1 MLRFRRYRVFLVFAV
16 ITVAAL
22 YHFTSVR
29 DWEEA
34 KAASVEGLKKYG
46 PQRSTST
53 GQGGALV
60 TRLATQTR
68 ASTVAP
74 VEETAPLSSAT
85 LPTATPSASQTQQSL
100 ASIPT
105 SPSPPQ
111 TPNGAENPPETGN
124 KLPTYHTTSRTTPEP
139 ESTPATNND
148 QLMQEGQGRREPAA
162 PLRNIPAIHWAQLP
176 EHFPIPLES
185 VIPIPTGRLLTIPKI
200 QHVFRDESPTARIE
214 REKKLATVKEA
225 FQHSWTGYKR
235 PESWLQDEL
244 SPVSGKSRNPFC
256 GWAATLV
263 DALDTLWIMGME
275 EEFQQ
280 AALAIGEID
289 FTTSIRSD
297 IPLFETTIRYLGGL
311 IAAHDLSGGKYKV
324 LLAKAV
330 ELADVLMGAFDT
342 PNRMPITYY
351 FWKPTFASQPH
362 RASTR
367 VVLAELGSLS
377 VEFTRLAQITKQAK
391 YYDAVARIT
400 NEFEMWQ
407 NNTKL
412 PGLWPRLVDASGCK
426 KPNQSPALHKH
437 IVDNEP
443 NQNVMPNAVMAAGRD
458 PAKSPSLDSYK
469 THSIIE
475 SFANTSPTIST
486 TKVAVMETPIVSAG
500 LELGDAQVESANKVA
515 RIGKITK
522 IPATEDPPL
531 EGDIK
536 DSSVLGKRQ
545 LAMDKLADSLS
556 GVEASGQ
563 QSVSSPN
570 IAQDQPPIIKVD
582 CEPQGLASPPGSW
595 SEDFTIGAMADSIYE
610 YLPKQHML
618 LGGLVTQYKTMY
630 DLASDAMTK
639 HLLFRPMVPG
649 EENILVLGTASTT
662 EHPDLPSNT
671 LLIPQQQH
679 LLCFS
684 GGMYAVGAK
693 VFNRE
698 ADLDIA
704 AKLTDGCVWAYNATT
719 TGIMA
724 EDFLMMPCESRS
736 ECKWNQ
742 TRWYEELDPFRSL
755 REQNHLAMAQAQLAI
770 VAGQEAK
777 TSSTGKPTIA
787 LIPSTKVTPADETV
801 PTSGPLARRQLG
813 AIENVLPTSVS
824 KVSSKSND
832 DLLSTKIIA
841 EDRTNL
847 GAQARNSAADATSAV
862 PSPVYDPYP
871 AHEDYV
877 QNRINNERIPGGV
890 TEFSSKKYILRP
902 EAIESVFIMYRIT
915 GDETWREKGWRM
927 FNAVQNYTRV
937 EFGYSAIGDVTS
949 DSPRHLDEME
959 SFWLAETLKYYYL
972 LFSTPDTISLDDYV
986 LNTEAHP
993 FKRPK

>member
-34 KAASVEGLKKYG
+34 KAASVESLKKYG

-53 GQGGALV
+53 GQLGVLV
-60 TRLATQTR
+60 TPLATQER
-68 ASTVAP
+68 ASARNTVGG
-74 VEETAPLSSAT
+74 TASLPAASPSTATTSARQTLGSPMVIPTPSST
-85 LPTATPSASQTQQSL
+85 SQMPTAAVKPVKPVDKP
-100 ASIPT
+100 PT
-105 SPSPPQ
+105 
-111 TPNGAENPPETGN
+111 ND
-124 KLPTYHTTSRTTPEP
+124 TTSSTTPES
-139 ESTPATNND
+139 ESTRGSNND

-162 PLRNIPAIHWAQLP
+162 PLKNTPAIHWVQQL
-176 EHFPIPLES
+176 EHFPIPSES
-185 VIPIPTGRLLTIPKI
+185 VIPIPTGRPSSIPKI
-200 QHVFRDESPTARIE
+200 QHVFRDESSIARIE
-214 REKKLATVKEA
+214 REKKLAAVKEA
-225 FQHSWTGYKR
+225 FQHSWAGYKR
-235 PESWLQDEL
+235 PQSWLQDEL
-244 SPVSGKSRNPFC
+244 SPVSGNSRNPFC

-263 DALDTLWIMGME
+263 DTLDTLWIMGME

-280 AALAIGEID
+280 AALAVGEID

-324 LLAKAV
+324 LLNKAV

-367 VVLAELGSLS
+367 VVLAEIGSLS

-412 PGLWPRLVDASGCK
+412 PGLWPRYVDASGCK
-426 KPNQSPALHKH
+426 KPDQSATVYKH
-437 IVDNEP
+437 SLDSGP
-443 NQNVMPNAVMAAGRD
+443 NQNVMPNAVLAENRN
-458 PAKSPSLDSYK
+458 PANPPSLHPYK
-469 THSIIE
+469 SLATVEIS
-475 SFANTSPTIST
+475 ANTSPTLSVT
-486 TKVAVMETPIVSAG
+486 RGAVVETPVGVG
-500 LELGDAQVESANKVA
+500 LEPDDNDAKFANKVA
-515 RIGKITK
+515 GISKITK
-522 IPATEDPPL
+522 VPIGEDPPL
-531 EGDIK
+531 VGNIGE
-536 DSSVLGKRQ
+536 SAVLDKRQ
-545 LAMDKLADSLS
+545 LAMDKLGDSVS

-563 QSVSSPN
+563 QSGSSLKT
-570 IAQDQPPIIKVD
+570 AQDHPPIVKVD
-582 CEPQGLASPPGSW
+582 CEPQGLTSPPGSW
-595 SEDFTIGAMADSIYE
+595 REDFTIGAMADSIYE

-618 LGGLVTQYKTMY
+618 LGGLVPQYKKMY
-630 DLASDAMTK
+630 DSASDAMTK
-639 HLLFRPMVPG
+639 NLLFRPMVPG
-649 EENILVLGTASTT
+649 EEDILVLGTASIN
-662 EHPDLPSNT
+662 ESPDIPGNT
-671 LLIPQQQH
+671 QLSPQQQH
-679 LLCFS
+679 LLCFA

-704 AKLTDGCVWAYNATT
+704 AKLTDGCVWAYDATT

-724 EDFLMMPCESRS
+724 EDFLMMPCETMNQ
-736 ECKWNQ
+736 CKWNQ

-755 REQNHLAMAQAQLAI
+755 REQNHLAQAQAQLAM
-770 VAGQEAK
+770 AADQEAK
-777 TSSTGKPTIA
+777 TSSTVEPTIA
-787 LIPSTKVTPADETV
+787 LVASAKAGPTVETI

-824 KVSSKSND
+824 KVSSKPKEN
-832 DLLSTKIIA
+832 LPSTQVVA
-841 EDRTNL
+841 EDRK
-847 GAQARNSAADATSAV
+847 GIDAQAINPEADITSTV

-871 AHEDYV
+871 AHEEYV
-877 QNRINNERIPGGV
+877 QNRIINERIPGGV
-890 TEFSSKKYILRP
+890 SEFSSRKYILRP
-902 EAIESVFIMYRIT
+902 EAIESVFIMYRVT

-949 DSPRHLDEME
+949 DSPYHLDEME

-993 FKRPK
+993 FLRPK